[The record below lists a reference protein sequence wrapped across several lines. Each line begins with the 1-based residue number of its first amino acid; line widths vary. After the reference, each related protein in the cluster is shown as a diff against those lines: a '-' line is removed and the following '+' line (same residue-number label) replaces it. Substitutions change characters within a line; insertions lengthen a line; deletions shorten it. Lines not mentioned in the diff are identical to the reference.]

1 MPRVVVQMVVGIAV
15 CSLASYYIYSG
26 VDCAVDRENLKWGII
41 MYSSYFALFLKF
53 FIERYF
59 LSPPAKKKTAVSSSS
74 KKTKSA

>member
-1 MPRVVVQMVVGIAV
+1 MVVGIAV

-26 VDCAVDRENLKWGII
+26 VDCSVDRENLKWGII

-59 LSPPAKKKTAVSSSS
+59 LSAKKSVASS
-74 KKTKSA
+74 KKTKAA